1 MIFCSNCF
9 CDEEVKAIIIGKSE
23 IGDCEICN
31 SKQVSIY
38 NTEKMYENEILVNM
52 FEELVQIFTPSN
64 LLPEKY
70 PKGGIG
76 LLKDELQ
83 NNWHIFNEL
92 NGSDIYRIITTL
104 CSDLYD
110 EQPDIF
116 DNPIGI
122 LEMYDDV
129 YLNTH
134 SLLKNKS
141 WVDFTYNLKHINRF
155 HTNDLNL
162 DILEKYCSFIRKHYS
177 EGAVFYRGR
186 ISERCGFQLNEMGAP
201 DKKYATAGRAN
212 CEGISNLYLAD
223 CAETTIREVRAGAF
237 DYVSVGQ
244 FKLLKDIIVVN
255 LKDID
260 KISPFKEGLDKLEYA
275 VNRETLKRLNKE
287 LGKALRRSDSNLD
300 YIPTQYISDFIKRL
314 CIEDKFGGRYA
325 GVEYNSTM
333 NPDGFNLSIYY
344 PELFECI
351 NRDVY
356 NIVEFNPKHKKI

>member
-9 CDEEVKAIIIGKSE
+9 CDEEIRAIIIGKSE
-23 IGDCEICN
+23 FGDCDVCG
-31 SKQVSIY
+31 SKQTYIY
-38 NTEKMYENEILVNM
+38 NTEKTYDNESLVNM
-52 FEELVQIFTPSN
+52 FEELIQIFTPSS
-64 LLPEKY
+64 LLPEEY

-83 NNWHIFNEL
+83 NSWHIFNEL
-92 NGSDIYRIITTL
+92 NGSQIYRIITNL
-104 CSDLYD
+104 CSDLYE

-116 DNPIGI
+116 DSPIGI
-122 LEMYDDV
+122 MELFDDE
-129 YLNTH
+129 YLSKH

-141 WVDFTYNLKHINRF
+141 WDEFTNNLKHINRF

-162 DILEKYCSFIRKHYS
+162 DILDRFCSFIRKHYNKGS
-177 EGAVFYRGR
+177 IFYRGR
-186 ISERCGFQLNEMGAP
+186 ISERNGFPLNEMGAP

-275 VNRETLKRLNKE
+275 INIETLKRLNKE
-287 LGKALRRSDSNLD
+287 LGKALRRSDSSLD
-300 YIPTQYISDFIKRL
+300 YIPTQYISDFIKSL
-314 CIEDKFGGRYA
+314 CIEEQFGGSYA
-325 GVEYNSTM
+325 GIEYNSTM

-344 PELFECI
+344 PQLFECI
-351 NRDVY
+351 KREVY
-356 NIVEFNPKHKKI
+356 NIVEFNPKHRKL